1 MVPALLRACTST
13 CCQCCNGESGNTVRY
28 RGAMVDRF
36 PGKPFS
42 FGALRKIFGPLYLRC
57 DICRRFA
64 LLQLGARDVDYRTKR
79 FSCCVCG
86 EEAWLTVTDPR
97 TERGMGDYRLDQRE
111 QPERH
116 PRTVE
121 RRTANSRQSSV
132 DLTGGELPGRQVDG
146 RR

>member
-1 MVPALLRACTST
+1 MV
-13 CCQCCNGESGNTVRY
+13 E
-28 RGAMVDRF
+28 RF

-42 FGALRKIFGPLYLRC
+42 FGALRKTFGPLYLRC

-64 LLQLGARDVDYRTKR
+64 LLQLGGARAARRGLPHQTLQLLGLWRRT
-79 FSCCVCG
+79 
-86 EEAWLTVTDPR
+86 WLTVTDPR
-97 TERGMGDYRLDQRE
+97 TERGMSDYRLDQRE

-121 RRTANSRQSSV
+121 RLTGNRRQSSV
-132 DLTGGELPGRQVDG
+132 DLTGGELPGRKVYA